1 MPLPVSG
8 SLCWLAIYLFPL
20 YALEVWV
27 GFSWRDLSYIINV
40 VANVLSTTYV
50 KWKLDLPHHTSCIP
64 QNDSCIP
71 KQMIGIL
78 FPSFSLSTCRVLERS
93 SNQHWPCVYQLLSD
107 HCHLFKSEAMLTNA
121 NILPVILY
129 SPWEMLLQE
138 KVEEPCECSSPTT
151 SEGRAGVLGTHGSH
165 WLGPSCW
172 SCCCYRTFV
181 LSRSDQVV

>member
-1 MPLPVSG
+1 MPLSVSN

-20 YALEVWV
+20 YALVVWV

-50 KWKLDLPHHTSCIP
+50 KWKLGLPHHTSCIP
-64 QNDSCIP
+64 QKP
-71 KQMIGIL
+71 KQMISIL
-78 FPSFSLSTCRVLERS
+78 FPSFSLSTCQVLERS
-93 SNQHWPCVYQLLSD
+93 SNQHWLCVYQLLSD

-129 SPWEMLLQE
+129 LPWEMLLQE

-151 SEGRAGVLGTHGSH
+151 SEGRTGVLGTHGSH
-165 WLGPSCW
+165 LLGPSCRP
-172 SCCCYRTFV
+172 CCCYRTFV